1 MKEKIGIKVQFKL
14 MEYNEKSRV
23 YGSAFFLLYVL
34 SFIFYQLPSGF
45 VVSIM
50 SEMSHMNLSAGSGFL
65 GLYFL

>member
-34 SFIFYQLPSGF
+34 SFISYRQVL
-45 VVSIM
+45 
-50 SEMSHMNLSAGSGFL
+50 
-65 GLYFL
+65 